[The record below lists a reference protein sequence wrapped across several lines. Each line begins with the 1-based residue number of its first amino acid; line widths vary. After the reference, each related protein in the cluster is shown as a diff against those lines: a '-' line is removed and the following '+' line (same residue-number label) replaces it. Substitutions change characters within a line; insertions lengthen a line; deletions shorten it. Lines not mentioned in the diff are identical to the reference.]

1 MEDTRGPLAYRE
13 TPGPSPLR
21 TMTLWRLPRHDGN
34 TFAVRLDSRRLRQ
47 VAQSEVGRL
56 DKSILMPDPVLF
68 LLEGLNV
75 CDQRPRKQRAQARCE
90 AIPWIS
96 ELCVIG

>member
-47 VAQSEVGRL
+47 VAQSEVGPL
-56 DKSILMPDPVLF
+56 DKSILMSAPISLQAAASESGSDK
-68 LLEGLNV
+68 GLTS
-75 CDQRPRKQRAQARCE
+75 KLSRA
-90 AIPWIS
+90 
-96 ELCVIG
+96 LK

>member
-56 DKSILMPDPVLF
+56 DKSILMLTSF
-68 LLEGLNV
+68 SSGQI
-75 CDQRPRKQRAQARCE
+75 QRREPRVR
-90 AIPWIS
+90 S
-96 ELCVIG
+96 SV